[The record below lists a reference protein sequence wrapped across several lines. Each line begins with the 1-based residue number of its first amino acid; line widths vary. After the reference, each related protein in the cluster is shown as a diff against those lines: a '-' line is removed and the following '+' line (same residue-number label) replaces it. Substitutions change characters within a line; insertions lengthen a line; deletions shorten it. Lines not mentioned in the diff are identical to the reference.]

1 MAPSEWTH
9 RGGSSTERA
18 LKCCAPPRT
27 HNSRIANRRLERE
40 AAEASSDRGPDPP
53 GSDFLSRG
61 CAAALQVGVKMQ
73 KRSRGL
79 SHGRSLLTVPRACLQ
94 TTEPRMPRSPHRPGP
109 ERAAQVWGSSARAI
123 QARTKS
129 ASATPSPTLCPAPLA
144 GGPSCSSWAWNLGC
158 GRGCTHAGL
167 TPWMWALGGSP
178 PFPALVPSCF
188 LVLPKKQVPRPNKP
202 VLVPASALSLWA

>member
-1 MAPSEWTH
+1 MAHSACTH

-40 AAEASSDRGPDPP
+40 AAQASSDRGPGPP

-61 CAAALQVGVKMQ
+61 CAAAALQVGVKMQ

-79 SHGRSLLTVPRACLQ
+79 SHGRSHLTVPRACLQ
-94 TTEPRMPRSPHRPGP
+94 TTEPRTPRPPHCPGP
-109 ERAAQVWGSSARAI
+109 ECAGPDRQPPRILTPLHRTRAI
-123 QARTKS
+123 QARTKKS
-129 ASATPSPTLCPAPLA
+129 ASAAPSPTLCPAPLA
-144 GGPSCSSWAWNLGC
+144 GGPSCSSWAWNSGC

-167 TPWMWALGGSP
+167 TP
-178 PFPALVPSCF
+178 
-188 LVLPKKQVPRPNKP
+188 
-202 VLVPASALSLWA
+202 

>member
-40 AAEASSDRGPDPP
+40 AAETSADRGPDPP
-53 GSDFLSRG
+53 GNDFLSRG

-79 SHGRSLLTVPRACLQ
+79 SHGRSLLTG
-94 TTEPRMPRSPHRPGP
+94 RSPPHRPGP

-144 GGPSCSSWAWNLGC
+144 GGPSCSSWAWNSAC

-167 TPWMWALGGSP
+167 TPWMWALGGSQ
-178 PFPALVPSCF
+178 PFPALVPGCF
-188 LVLPKKQVPRPNKP
+188 LVLPKKQVPRPNQP
-202 VLVPASALSLWA
+202 VLVPPSALSLWA